1 MKGAVMKKTKQIEG
15 VIESMKHNIVQTRR
29 LYCKYHPRE
38 EGMIKIIKTL
48 YWVLDLPYGLDIPD
62 HYETGDA
69 HSKDANFSS
78 DNTKDI
84 SAVMYNDLVS
94 ELLLNEEQ

>member
-1 MKGAVMKKTKQIEG
+1 MKKTKQIEG

-29 LYCKYHPRE
+29 LYGKYHPRE

-69 HSKDANFSS
+69 HSYCYWWLCVIKCKGRLA
-78 DNTKDI
+78 
-84 SAVMYNDLVS
+84 M
-94 ELLLNEEQ
+94 